1 MTKKHIL
8 HVTYDM
14 NIGGTEQVIRN
25 LIEGLDPDQ
34 FISSVLCIDGE
45 VGPWGKELQKKGVE
59 HFCLTRKP
67 GFDLNL
73 IKAIRKLIKH
83 HKFDIIHCHQYTPY
97 TYGWFG
103 SIFTNTPIIFT
114 EHGRFH
120 PDSSSP
126 KRKLINPLLQLR
138 TAAITAISKA
148 TKQALVEFENFNEQK
163 IDVIYNGIEDTVV
176 TPSASLRTELGINSD
191 DIVFGTISRLDPIK
205 NQTMMLRAFKQA
217 KDANNKLRL
226 LIVGDGPSKKELHDL
241 TKELELTDSVIF
253 TGFQPNPQAYL
264 ALMDVFLLPSFSEG
278 TSMTLLEAMSFSI
291 PSIATSVGGTPE
303 ILKHQSTGILSE
315 SDDTN
320 ELTQAMTALTEDPTL
335 RVEYGK
341 NARNRYETKFPL
353 AVMTK
358 NYQIL
363 YNRVLSE

>member
-25 LIEGLDPDQ
+25 LIEGLDPDK
-34 FISSVLCIDGE
+34 FVSSVLCIDGE
-45 VGPWGKELQKKGVE
+45 IGPWGKELQQKGVD

-67 GFDLNL
+67 GFDLDL
-73 IKAIRKLIKH
+73 IKAIRKLIKQ
-83 HKFDIIHCHQYTPY
+83 HKFDVIHCHQYTPY

-120 PDSSSP
+120 PDSSSK

-138 TAAITAISKA
+138 TAAITAISEA
-148 TKQALVEFENFNEQK
+148 TKQALVKFENFSEQQ

-176 TPSASLRTELGINSD
+176 TASESLRTELGISTD
-191 DIVFGTISRLDPIK
+191 EIVFGTISRLDPIK
-205 NQTMMLRAFKQA
+205 NQTMMLKAFKQA
-217 KDANNKLRL
+217 IEANDKLKL

-241 TKELELTDSVIF
+241 TEELKLTDSVIF

-291 PSIATSVGGTPE
+291 PAIATAVGGTPE
-303 ILKHQSTGILSE
+303 ILIHETTGILTE
-315 SDDTN
+315 SGNTN
-320 ELTQAMTALTEDPTL
+320 NLTKTMIDLVENSTL
-335 RVEYGK
+335 RLEYGK
-341 NARNRYETKFPL
+341 NARNRFEAHFPL
-353 AVMTK
+353 VVMAK
-358 NYQIL
+358 KYQAL
-363 YNRVLSE
+363 YTHVAT